1 MNTRHYLL
9 PLATLLIL
17 SGCDQLQSS
26 RDADSADDDSSTTP
40 AMAITEGVVLATV
53 NGSPI
58 SQGALD
64 VYSAQR
70 KSQGAGK
77 DVSDTAAILDELI
90 ALELMRQE
98 ANNKGLG
105 SSAVVVATIDQ
116 QQRTVLAGAAIKDFM
131 TNNPVTDEEAQT
143 LYEAQTGKA
152 GKEYNARHILV
163 ENEEDATAVIELL
176 DKGSD
181 FSELAKEKSTWP
193 SGPTGGKLGW
203 FGAGQMV
210 KPFSDAA
217 AELEKGSYTK
227 TPVQTQFGWHV
238 IILDDVRESTPP
250 PFDDVKERLKMMI
263 ANQKLQAHVE
273 SMKSSATIDIKVQ

>member
-1 MNTRHYLL
+1 MNYRNYLL
-9 PLATLLIL
+9 PLAAMLVLN
-17 SGCDQLQSS
+17 GCDQLQSS
-26 RDADSADDDSSTTP
+26 READTASSDSSTTP
-40 AMAITEGVVLATV
+40 AIAITEGVVLATV
-53 NGSPI
+53 NGSSI
-58 SQGALD
+58 TQGALD
-64 VYSAQR
+64 VYSTQR
-70 KSQGAGK
+70 KSQGAGE
-77 DVSDTAAILDELI
+77 DANDTAAILDELI

-105 SSAVVVATIDQ
+105 SSAIVVATIDQ

-131 TNNPVTDEEAQT
+131 SNNPVPDEEAKT
-143 LYEAQTGKA
+143 LYDAQIGKA

-176 DKGSD
+176 DSGSD
-181 FSELAKEKSTWP
+181 FSELAKEKSTGP
-193 SGPTGGKLGW
+193 SGPNGGKLGW

-238 IILDDVRESTPP
+238 IILDDVRESSPP

-263 ANQKLQAHVE
+263 ANQKLQQHVE
-273 SMKSSATIDIKVQ
+273 SMKSSATIDIKEQ